1 MEISTDKWLE
11 TKTSRQDAI
20 ARCIYKY
27 TLSSSIDGDWLRVPN
42 RDDFIEE
49 LCNICS
55 SECGVSGLK
64 RSSRRKQ

>member
-20 ARCIYKY
+20 ARCIDKY
-27 TLSSSIDGDWLRVPN
+27 TLTSSNDGYKFIAF
-42 RDDFIEE
+42 RDDFVEE

-64 RSSRRKQ
+64 RSRRQK